1 VKAHSAWLF
10 SRFACI
16 SSLLFCGSQ
25 IAEASVPA
33 VVADG
38 QIALASGLSFPQGV
52 AVSATGTIY
61 VADTGNNR
69 VVTISNTGIVTPVST
84 PGYTLNSP
92 GGVAVDASGKSL
104 HRRFL

>member
-1 VKAHSAWLF
+1 MKAPSAWLL

-16 SSLLFCGSQ
+16 SSLLLCGAQ

-38 QIALASGLSFPQGV
+38 QIALASGLSYPQGI

-69 VVTISNTGIVTPVST
+69 VEAL
-84 PGYTLNSP
+84 TL
-92 GGVAVDASGKSL
+92 
-104 HRRFL
+104 